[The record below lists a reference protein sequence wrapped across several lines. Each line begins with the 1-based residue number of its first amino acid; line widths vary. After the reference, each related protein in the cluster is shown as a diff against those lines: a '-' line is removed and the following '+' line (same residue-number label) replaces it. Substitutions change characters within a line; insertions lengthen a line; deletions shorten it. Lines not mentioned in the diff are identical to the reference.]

1 MDGKGYINRDE
12 VIDLSQKLQCG
23 EQVPELLRETL
34 GDEFTDGKVGTLA
47 YGPQPENALNL
58 KVSTVKLGR
67 GGHLRRGSKH
77 H

>member
-47 YGPQPENALNL
+47 YGPPAREFI
-58 KVSTVKLGR
+58 KLE
-67 GGHLRRGSKH
+67 S
-77 H
+77 